1 MSDRFLIDPTLAT
14 PASAKGTPDMEEALR
29 YIYEEE
35 KGKHVTLGKQFAKK
49 YPANE
54 AGPKKR
60 NDFDPEMFG
69 VSR

>member
-1 MSDRFLIDPTLAT
+1 MSDRFLIDPKLAT
-14 PASAKGTPDMEEALR
+14 PASVKGTPDMEEALR